1 MAKRSKRLEKGI
13 ESLKE
18 EIEKHF
24 AKLEKDI
31 EENQIDRG
39 RYHIKEIDLSLLA
52 ALELKMNILHIQ
64 DDSLQIYRERLKV
77 LKEKIQDPSL

>member
-13 ESLKE
+13 ESIKA

-39 RYHIKEIDLSLLA
+39 RYHVKEIDLSLLA
-52 ALELKMNILHIQ
+52 ALELKMNILNIE
-64 DDSLQIYRERLKV
+64 DNSLEEYRKRLEI
-77 LKEKIQDPSL
+77 LKKKLSL